1 MSSLQI
7 LCNFMFQK
15 MKSQEEHCPEHEQNK
30 NDRIT
35 IYYLD
40 SSLLI
45 ILILTVSILTV
56 INYKTGF

>member
-7 LCNFMFQK
+7 LCYSMCQK
-15 MKSQEEHCPEHEQNK
+15 INSQEEHYPEHEQNK

-35 IYYLD
+35 TYYLN

-45 ILILTVSILTV
+45 ILILTASILTV